1 MMRKPQIFRVIQ
13 PLAIYYPWA
22 IPTVISLGILSS
34 LSQGL
39 GISLFIPFLQSLDQS
54 SSNVLESASFIEPL
68 NQLLEQIPL
77 EQRIFV
83 IPLCIFGCILL
94 KNLLLFV
101 TSMLSVWLYNQL
113 GHYLVSKIFNQLL
126 SVNYSFLDR
135 NRSGTLLN
143 TLSTQTWEVCD
154 AIDNFIWLV
163 VSLCTVTVLAPI
175 LILISWQLT
184 LLVIVSVFITST
196 IIQRLSRPT
205 RRFGYQSVQA
215 NELLAHRIMEGF
227 QAMRV
232 IRAFGQEAYEQKR
245 FERASKALK
254 AVNMK
259 LFTISSAIAP
269 TSEVLSTALSL
280 CILIVSLVQGWA
292 SLPVLLTFI
301 LVLHTVQAE
310 VKELEQLRNRLMAS
324 IAAVDDVLS
333 LLNLP
338 EQDYI
343 RSGNIP
349 FKELKKAITFK
360 AVSFGYEHSE
370 KNILHDVSLRIPKN
384 KTVAIVGPSGAG
396 KSTLIS
402 LLCRFYDPAEGEIY
416 VDDDPLPTLDLVS
429 WRSKIGIVSQ
439 DVHVFSTTIRENI
452 AYGKL
457 DATKDEVIRAAK
469 YAYAHEYIHTL
480 PEGYDTEVGDRGV
493 RLSGGQRQRLA
504 LARAIVRDPEIL
516 ILDEATNALDSIA
529 EFAIQEALETL
540 RQNRTI
546 IVIAHR
552 LSTIKQAD
560 HIIVLDQGRV
570 LEQGSFDQL
579 LRSNGLFTKL
589 YKLQSHTVEAEV

>member
-1 MMRKPQIFRVIQ
+1 MRKPQIFRVIE

-22 IPTVISLGILSS
+22 IPAVIVLGILSS

-54 SSNVLESASFIEPL
+54 PGDDLEKTSFLEPL
-68 NQLLEQIPL
+68 NQLFQQIPS
-77 EQRIFV
+77 EQRIII

-94 KNLLLFV
+94 KNLLLFS
-101 TSMLSVWLYNQL
+101 TSTLSVWLYNQL
-113 GHYLVSKIFNQLL
+113 GHYLVSRIFNQLL
-126 SVNYSFLDR
+126 SVNYGFLDR
-135 NRSGTLLN
+135 NQSGKLLN

-154 AIDNFIWLV
+154 AIDNFIWLI

-175 LILISWQLT
+175 LVLTSWQLT
-184 LLVIVSVFITST
+184 LLVTISIFVIST
-196 IIQRLSRPT
+196 IIQRLNRPT
-205 RRFGYQSVQA
+205 KQLGYQSVRA
-215 NELLAHRIMEGF
+215 NENLAHRIMEGF

-254 AVNMK
+254 VVNMR
-259 LFTISSAIAP
+259 LFVISSAIGP

-280 CILIVSLVQGWA
+280 GILIISLLQGWA

-301 LVLHTVQAE
+301 LVLHTMQAE
-310 VKELEQLRNRLMAS
+310 VKELEQLRNRLVAS

-338 EQDYI
+338 EHHYI
-343 RSGNIP
+343 RSGKTP
-349 FKELKKAITFK
+349 FRGLKKAITFE
-360 AVSFGYEHSE
+360 AISFRYEHAE
-370 KNILHDVSLRIPKN
+370 KTILHDVSIRIPKN
-384 KTVAIVGPSGAG
+384 KTVAIIGPSGAG

-402 LLCRFYDPAEGEIY
+402 LLCRFYDPAEGVIY
-416 VDDDPLPTLDLVS
+416 VDDHPLSTLDLIS
-429 WRSKIGIVSQ
+429 WRSRIGIVSQ

-457 DATKDEVIRAAK
+457 DATRDEVIRAAK
-469 YAYAHEYIHTL
+469 YAYAHEYIRNL
-480 PEGYDTEVGDRGV
+480 PQGYDTEVGDRGV

-504 LARAIVRDPEIL
+504 LARAIVRNPEIL

-529 EFAIQEALETL
+529 ELAIQGALETL

-570 LEQGSFDQL
+570 VEQGSFDQL
-579 LRSNGLFTKL
+579 LKLNGLFTKL
-589 YKLQSHTVEAEV
+589 YTLQSHTVETEV